1 MQTAV
6 RAKHAVAGNH
16 NGHRVGGIG
25 STYRAHR
32 ARFAETTGYFAIGRG
47 SAVGNGDYLL
57 QDITLKRAHDRP
69 VYNDIKGISRTIEIG
84 GDLFK
89 DGLHAV
95 RFVYL
100 LSYFQTRNEALKT
113 LPVLP

>member
-47 SAVGNGDYLL
+47 SAVGNGDYLF
-57 QDITLKRAHDRP
+57 QDIMLKRVHDRP
-69 VYNDIKGISRTIEIG
+69 VNIYIKGISRTIEVG

-95 RFVYL
+95 GFVYL
-100 LSYFQTRNEALKT
+100 LSSFQTRNEALKT
-113 LPVLP
+113 LSVLP